1 MAIQIFTK
9 DTSHGTFANLIQG
22 LLVDA
27 GFSDITIKNN
37 GATGGNIEYTSDSG
51 VYGCKS
57 FSIYSFTGFPDKY
70 TAVKDDSQKALIVL
84 PEFTSNTIDNV
95 DACDI
100 VALVIVN
107 GFTTFFT
114 NSDLSKSTN
123 VVGGKIKTSTDS
135 SDVILSQ
142 LIYTSGHIF
151 SPFYVALNRVNH
163 PINTVVTDGTN
174 SFTSLGNLFYIK
186 NA

>member
-9 DTSHGTFANLIQG
+9 DTSHGALADLIQG

-27 GFSDITIKNN
+27 GFSDVTVNVT
-37 GATGGNIEYTSDSG
+37 TGDRADYASDSG

-57 FSIYSFTGFPDKY
+57 FSIYNQSSFPTKY
-70 TAVKDDSQKALIVL
+70 TAIKDDSQKALIVL
-84 PEFTSNTIDNV
+84 PEFANSTITTV
-95 DACDI
+95 HACDI
-100 VALVIVN
+100 VALVIVD
-107 GFTTFFT
+107 GVTTFFDI
-114 NSDLSKSTN
+114 SDLSKWTN
-123 VVGGKIKTSTDS
+123 VVGGDIKTSTDS
-135 SDVILSQ
+135 SDVLLAP
-142 LIYTSGHIF
+142 LIDTFGHIF

-163 PINTVVTDGTN
+163 PINTVVTDGVN

>member
-9 DTSHGTFANLIQG
+9 ASSGESFPTLIQQ

-27 GFSDITIKNN
+27 GFSDVALEATISAS
-37 GATGGNIEYTSDSG
+37 ATYTSDSG

-57 FSIYSFTGFPDKY
+57 FSTYNPSSFSTKY
-70 TAVKDDSQKALIVL
+70 TAIKDDSQKALIVL
-84 PEFTSNTIDNV
+84 PEFANSTITGV
-95 DACDI
+95 RACDI
-100 VALVIVN
+100 VALVIVD
-107 GFTTFFT
+107 GVTTFFDI
-114 NSDLSKSTN
+114 SDLSKWTN
-123 VVGGKIKTSTDS
+123 VVGGDIKTSTDS
-135 SDVILSQ
+135 SDVLLAP
-142 LIYTSGHIF
+142 LIDTFGHIF

-163 PINTVVTDGTN
+163 PINTVVADGVN

>member
-9 DTSHGTFANLIQG
+9 DTSHGTFATLIQG

-27 GFSDITIKNN
+27 GFSDVAIKNY
-37 GATGGNIEYTSDSG
+37 GAPGVNIDYISGSG

-57 FSIYSFTGFPDKY
+57 FSIYPWTSFPDKY

-84 PEFTSNTIDNV
+84 PEFISDTIDNV
-95 DACDI
+95 DSYCI

-123 VVGGKIKTSTDS
+123 AVGGNIKTSTDS
-135 SDVILSQ
+135 SDVLLAP
-142 LIYTSGHIF
+142 LIDTFGHIF
-151 SPFYVALNRVNH
+151 SPFYIALNRVNH
-163 PINTVVTDGTN
+163 PINTVVTDGVN